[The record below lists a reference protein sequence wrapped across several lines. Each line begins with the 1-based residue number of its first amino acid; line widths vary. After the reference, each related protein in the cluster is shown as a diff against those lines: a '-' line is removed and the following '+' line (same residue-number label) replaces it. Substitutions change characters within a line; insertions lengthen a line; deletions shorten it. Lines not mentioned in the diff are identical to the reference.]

1 MCATAYFFQ
10 PPFILGMPQVIKADQ
25 PDFYHFP
32 LSFHHSLSTVISCG
46 TWCVT
51 SLSLWHFKL
60 LTSANLT
67 SFHFLFFGPFLCHMV
82 CNIFI
87 LVAAGK
93 LPTALNQP
101 GFIAFFP
108 HFFSFSLRFPQTLTA
123 EGQRTPLII
132 MQLDFYH
139 IQCVWN
145 LGVVTLSQVPRTNPF
160 KSLGEP
166 D

>member
-10 PPFILGMPQVIKADQ
+10 PPFILGMPQFIKADQ

-67 SFHFLFFGPFLCHMV
+67 SFHFLFFSHFLFFCPFLCHMV

-93 LPTALNQP
+93 LPPLTTQP
-101 GFIAFFP
+101 TWLLS
-108 HFFSFSLRFPQTLTA
+108 HFFLVSFSLWFPQTLTA
-123 EGQRTPLII
+123 GGQSTPWLSCNLTFTHLIRVKSW
-132 MQLDFYH
+132 
-139 IQCVWN
+139 C
-145 LGVVTLSQVPRTNPF
+145 GNP
-160 KSLGEP
+160 
-166 D
+166 

>member
-10 PPFILGMPQVIKADQ
+10 PPFILGMPQFIKADQ

-67 SFHFLFFGPFLCHMV
+67 SFHFLFFSHFLFFCPFLCHMV

-101 GFIAFFP
+101 
-108 HFFSFSLRFPQTLTA
+108 
-123 EGQRTPLII
+123 
-132 MQLDFYH
+132 DFYRIFSSFH
-139 IQCVWN
+139 FHSDF
-145 LGVVTLSQVPRTNPF
+145 LKPSQQEAKAP
-160 KSLGEP
+160 P
-166 D
+166 DYHAT

>member
-1 MCATAYFFQ
+1 MHKNGGLWEQWWWWTIRGWQLPTLFQMCATTYFFQ

-25 PDFYHFP
+25 PDFYNFP

-67 SFHFLFFGPFLCHMV
+67 SFHFLFFSHFLFFGPFLWHMV

-93 LPTALNQP
+93 LPPLNQV
-101 GFIAFFP
+101 
-108 HFFSFSLRFPQTLTA
+108 
-123 EGQRTPLII
+123 
-132 MQLDFYH
+132 DFYRIFYSFH
-139 IQCVWN
+139 FHSDFLKPSHFTACC
-145 LGVVTLSQVPRTNPF
+145 
-160 KSLGEP
+160 
-166 D
+166 